1 MAATEKELV
10 NIFQRLPKVQK
21 QALLDYADFLVERY
35 GQEAEPVS
43 EQPLDIPRPENES
56 VVKAIKRLS
65 RTYPMLDTKALFEK
79 TSSFMTR
86 SLMHGEDDL
95 LIIDEMEVFF
105 EERYRHYV
113 RSKDE
118 PTGK

>member
-1 MAATEKELV
+1 
-10 NIFQRLPKVQK
+10 
-21 QALLDYADFLVERY
+21 
-35 GQEAEPVS
+35 
-43 EQPLDIPRPENES
+43 
-56 VVKAIKRLS
+56 
-65 RTYPMLDTKALFEK
+65 
-79 TSSFMTR
+79 
-86 SLMHGEDDL
+86 MHGEDDL